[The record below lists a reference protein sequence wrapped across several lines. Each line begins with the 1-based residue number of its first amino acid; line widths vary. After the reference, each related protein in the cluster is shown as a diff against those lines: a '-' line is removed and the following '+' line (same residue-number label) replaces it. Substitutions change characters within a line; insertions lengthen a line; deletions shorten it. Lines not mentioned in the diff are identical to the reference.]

1 MLNSISENMTQG
13 RCTIASFIDL
23 SKAFDC
29 LQYDKL
35 FTKMRYIGFTDNTV
49 LWFQDYLSNR
59 QQVVDVDSTVSDQQP
74 MQLGVPQGSILGP
87 ILFLIYVNDINNC
100 DKTAEFVKFADDTT
114 IITTGASIEEAAH
127 KMNASLTKVAKWFL
141 CNKLN
146 LNPSKT
152 RYMIFNSNTNRTDLI
167 QIGNQTLERV
177 WDNGQEKSFK
187 LVGIHIDE
195 NLKWQHH
202 IKKLL
207 YSGLIHSHLV
217 YDLPI
222 WGAAT
227 KGRLDTLLTK
237 QKKAIRKIY
246 NLRYRDHTKPYF
258 VRGRILQLPELIEHT
273 TLCYIQSGI
282 HSTSPSNVQKLWRQK
297 LDTRELRDKG
307 IKLDFK
313 VSNRDYI
320 NNLPPI
326 RHAKI
331 WNNHSN
337 STEFQADKPTLY
349 KAKLKDRYRCD
360 YVSSYTEEELQIHS
374 KIIQRQEENSCLLYT
389 SPSPRDRQKSRM
401 PSSA

>member
-1 MLNSISENMTQG
+1 MTQG

-35 FTKMRYIGFTDNTV
+35 FTKMRYIEFNDNTV
-49 LWFQDYLSNR
+49 KWFQDYFLNR

-100 DKTAEFVKFADDTT
+100 DNTAEFVKFADDTT
-114 IITTGASIEEAAH
+114 IITIGASLED
-127 KMNASLTKVAKWFL
+127 KMNASLNRVTKWFL

-167 QIGNQTLERV
+167 RIADETLERV
-177 WDNGQEKSFK
+177 WDSGQEKYFK

-202 IKKLL
+202 IKKIANKIAGATYCLNKASKELSNENKKLL

-217 YDLPI
+217 YGLPI

-237 QKKAIRKIY
+237 RKKLSERFTI
-246 NLRYRDHTKPYF
+246 
-258 VRGRILQLPELIEHT
+258 
-273 TLCYIQSGI
+273 
-282 HSTSPSNVQKLWRQK
+282 
-297 LDTRELRDKG
+297 
-307 IKLDFK
+307 
-313 VSNRDYI
+313 
-320 NNLPPI
+320 
-326 RHAKI
+326 
-331 WNNHSN
+331 
-337 STEFQADKPTLY
+337 
-349 KAKLKDRYRCD
+349 
-360 YVSSYTEEELQIHS
+360 
-374 KIIQRQEENSCLLYT
+374 
-389 SPSPRDRQKSRM
+389 
-401 PSSA
+401 